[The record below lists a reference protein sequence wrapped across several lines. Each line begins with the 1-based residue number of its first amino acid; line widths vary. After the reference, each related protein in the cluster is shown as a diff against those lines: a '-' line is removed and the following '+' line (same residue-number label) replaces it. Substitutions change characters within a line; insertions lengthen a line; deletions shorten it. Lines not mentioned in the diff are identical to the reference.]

1 MFLEGEGLVDP
12 WVEFGK
18 KLRAEVKGIV
28 ERSVL
33 GCRWSFRWCSEDVS
47 VVSCGG
53 KAGKW

>member
-53 KAGKW
+53 KAVG